1 MTIPQ
6 KRNHN
11 PPETASSGLFI
22 VGMPRSGTTLL
33 TNLLEQRTLY
43 VGLPESHFFSR
54 FVWESILNRTTG
66 GLSAAWRRFADSR
79 PWPLVSDQKNS
90 SSTNDD
96 SLDSP
101 GRYRR
106 VFLDW
111 VEAEL
116 AAAGKSPK
124 THGWIENSPPHTE
137 GLPFIRRLFPEHRVV
152 GMIRDPRAVH
162 ASLRDVR
169 WNSSHA
175 AANAARWRWYANYLA
190 KLAKTAPEYIRIVH
204 FESLVTDTEETLNQ
218 LARWLNIALEP
229 PSGTPVSTTRS
240 FHPEAEP
247 WKRLALE
254 PPDSSRID
262 AWRTK
267 LETEEIAAIE
277 RWAWPAAADYGYEQA
292 YASSSK
298 APINEYGAALTM
310 RARLS
315 AYRVATELRTAL
327 WWWYR

>member
-1 MTIPQ
+1 MTIPK
-6 KRNHN
+6 KRDHT
-11 PPETASSGLFI
+11 PPETAGAGLFI

-33 TNLLEQRTLY
+33 ANLLEQRTLY

-54 FVWESILNRTTG
+54 FVWESILNRTTD

-90 SSTNDD
+90 SSAHDD
-96 SLDSP
+96 SPDSP

-190 KLAKTAPEYIRIVH
+190 KLAKTAPEHIRIVH
-204 FESLVTDTEETLNQ
+204 FESLVTDTEETLSQ
-218 LARWLNIALEP
+218 LARWLNIALES
-229 PSGTPVSTTRS
+229 PSDTPASTTRS

-267 LETEEIAAIE
+267 LEAEEIAAIE
-277 RWAWPAAADYGYEQA
+277 RWAWPDAAGHGYKRTLNDPGHA
-292 YASSSK
+292 TFH
-298 APINEYGAALTM
+298 EYRAVLAM
-310 RARLS
+310 HARLA
-315 AYRVATELRTAL
+315 AYRSATELRVAL
-327 WWWYR
+327 WR